1 MPGVH
6 HTQLQD
12 KFVTAHVSGDKLLS
26 LDDTDLQRIAPDL
39 KKKIGRR
46 KKFMARVQ
54 PLRMGF
60 LAWNVDDAVRW
71 LEVHNLLDMETVFR
85 EARVSPLMIVVG
97 LIWRSLSW
105 VGAASDRRQAP

>member
-1 MPGVH
+1 M
-6 HTQLQD
+6 
-12 KFVTAHVSGDKLLS
+12 TAHVGGDKLLS
-26 LDDTDLQRIAPDL
+26 LDDTEIQRIAPDL

-71 LEVHNLLDMETVFR
+71 LEVHNLREDMEMVFR
-85 EARVSPLMIVVG
+85 EARASPMMICCWSDLALPLVG
-97 LIWRSLSW
+97 WRSKQSTAIALNPSMLL
-105 VGAASDRRQAP
+105 R